1 MEDFHTSV
9 LNIHLNADIHIVCV
23 STHTVYI
30 FMNEKE
36 RSLHILIWQCFC
48 GIPIWIIAWI
58 MEWVTSQIKKWK
70 IFRSSHP
77 KVLCNKMFLK
87 IPQNSQESIFDRV
100 AFLIKLQAKACNFIK
115 KRLWH
120 SFFPVNFE
128 KFLRTL
134 FLIEHFRWLLLKIC
148 YCKAL

>member
-9 LNIHLNADIHIVCV
+9 LNIHLNVDIHIVCV

-30 FMNEKE
+30 FMNEKG

-115 KRLWH
+115 KETLAQLFSCEFWEIFKNT
-120 SFFPVNFE
+120 FFN
-128 KFLRTL
+128 RTL
-134 FLIEHFRWLLLKIC
+134 PMAAFKNLLL
-148 YCKAL
+148 